1 MSVKFKKGQILTVLP
16 THEYFY
22 QMGGKWRYDG
32 HHYGGFHK
40 VTNLKSGITYNGL
53 LELTLERYFKPSTL
67 SMVNK

>member
-1 MSVKFKKGQILTVLP
+1 MRVKFKKGQILTVLP
-16 THEYFY
+16 THGHFY

-32 HHYGGFHK
+32 LHYGEFHK
-40 VTNLKSGITYNGL
+40 VTNLKSGITYGSI